1 MVQGLRLKTSSLFC
15 HRLESGVEFDES
27 LISNTLEHRGCGIRA
42 VSYEVAPKSWL
53 PEACVWV
60 HMETG
65 ARKIWVHSFAH
76 CFAAEELTFSSK
88 LDADCWA
95 LVTAKSIIDRAFEQP
110 KSSSQTW
117 ARPRANY
124 FSRIWGLTRRSL
136 SFRHHS

>member
-1 MVQGLRLKTSSLFC
+1 MVQGLRLKASSLFC

-27 LISNTLEHRGCGIRA
+27 LISNTLEHRGGGIRA
-42 VSYEVAPKSWL
+42 ASYEVAPKSWL

-76 CFAAEELTFSSK
+76 CFAAEELTFASK

-110 KSSSQTW
+110 ESSSPTRVG
-117 ARPRANY
+117 ARANY
-124 FSRIWGLTRRSL
+124 FSRIWGLTCRSL
-136 SFRHHS
+136 SARHHS